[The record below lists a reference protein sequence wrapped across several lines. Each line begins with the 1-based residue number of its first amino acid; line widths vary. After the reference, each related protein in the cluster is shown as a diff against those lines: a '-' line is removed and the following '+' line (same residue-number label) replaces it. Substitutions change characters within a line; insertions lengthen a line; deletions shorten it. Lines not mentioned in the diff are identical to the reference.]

1 MWNATNSNFYA
12 QIMDS
17 LANFF
22 GRKPEETTEAEL
34 HQELIDARTKT
45 ELAEQ
50 AKAEGLAAA
59 ASELDAL
66 RADVAR
72 LSAELT
78 AATETATTATA
89 EVETLKADA
98 VKLEYDLTAANS
110 ALATKVK
117 EANTLAG
124 EVARL
129 TAGKPPKGASAQDDD
144 DQFEKAPVGNGRTV
158 SADWIEKSFFGN
170 KN

>member
-34 HQELIDARTKT
+34 HQELTEARTKA
-45 ELAEQ
+45 EMAEQ
-50 AKAEGLAAA
+50 AKAEGLATA

-72 LSAELT
+72 LTAELADAVETAQTASANLETVSAELVT
-78 AATETATTATA
+78 AQTE
-89 EVETLKADA
+89 
-98 VKLEYDLTAANS
+98 LTAANS
-110 ALATKVK
+110 ALAQKVK
-117 EANTLAG
+117 DTNTLAG

-144 DQFEKAPVGNGRTV
+144 EQFEKAPVGNGRTV
-158 SADWIEKSFFGN
+158 SADWLEKSFFGS